1 VERQPRVLVVDD
13 TPQNIRLLEAILVPR
28 GYATS
33 GAASGLEAL
42 QILADEALDLVLLD
56 LVMPGMDGIEVCRQI
71 RNAPSTRLLPVIMI
85 TAGGDQEKVRA
96 LESGADDF
104 VQKPFNQ
111 AELLARVA
119 SLVRIKMYHDTI
131 QQQAAELAA
140 WNQTLTH
147 RVDEQVAQLERLGR
161 LRRFL
166 APQIADLLLSADGE
180 ALLES
185 HRRQVAVVCCQLPGF
200 ADLADA
206 TAPEEVL
213 KVLHAYHHALGSVI
227 FEFEGTV
234 GPLIEDRLTVLF
246 NDPLPAD
253 DPAGDA
259 VRLAVAMRER
269 VATLLQDWG
278 RVGHKLGFAVGID
291 LGYATLGTVGF
302 EGKTEYGAIG
312 TVARLAAGLSD
323 IATDEQ
329 ILISHRVHVATE
341 ALVRC
346 SYLGEQTIAGYARP
360 VPVYG
365 VDGLA
370 GNRVSALPSTHQS
383 TSVAGPL
390 TEREGEVVKLIVRG
404 CTNREIAEEL
414 VIAEGTAVRHVA
426 NILNKLNLHSRAQVA
441 VWALQQAQPNSH

>member
-1 VERQPRVLVVDD
+1 VEHQPRVLVVDD
-13 TPQNIRLLEAILVPR
+13 APQNIRLLEAILAPR

-33 GAASGLEAL
+33 GASSGPEAL
-42 QILADEALDLVLLD
+42 RIVSSDALDLVLLD
-56 LVMPGMDGIEVCRQI
+56 LVMPGMDGIEVCQQI
-71 RNAPSTRLLPVIMI
+71 RNIPSARLLPVIMI
-85 TAGGDQEKVRA
+85 TASGDQEKVRA

-119 SLVRIKMYHDTI
+119 SLVRIKMYYDTI
-131 QQQAAELAA
+131 QQQAAELAE

-147 RVDEQVAQLERLGR
+147 RVEEQVAQLERLGR

-200 ADLADA
+200 ADLADV

-213 KVLHAYHHALGSVI
+213 AILHAYHQALGSVI

-246 NDPLPAD
+246 NDPLPTEN
-253 DPAGDA
+253 PAGDA

-269 VATLLQDWG
+269 VATLLQHWG
-278 RVGHKLGFAVGID
+278 RVGHKMGFAVGID
-291 LGYATLGTVGF
+291 LGYATLGTIGF

-312 TVARLAAGLSD
+312 TVARLAARLSD
-323 IATDEQ
+323 IATDQQ

-341 ALVRC
+341 ALLRC
-346 SYLGEQTIAGYARP
+346 NYLGEQAIAGYARP

-365 VDGLA
+365 VEGTA
-370 GNRVSALPSTHQS
+370 SNQASAAPSTLQS
-383 TSVAGPL
+383 ASVAGPL
-390 TEREGEVVKLIVRG
+390 TEREGEVVNLIVRG

-441 VWALQQAQPNSH
+441 VWALQQARPDAP

>member
-1 VERQPRVLVVDD
+1 MICD
-13 TPQNIRLLEAILVPR
+13 N
-28 GYATS
+28 
-33 GAASGLEAL
+33 
-42 QILADEALDLVLLD
+42 ALDLVLLD

-71 RNAPSTRLLPVIMI
+71 RNTPSTRLLPVIMI
-85 TAGGDQEKVRA
+85 TASGDQEKVRA

-131 QQQAAELAA
+131 QQQAAELAE
-140 WNQTLTH
+140 WNQTLAH

-213 KVLHAYHHALGSVI
+213 AILHAYHQALGSVI

-246 NDPLPAD
+246 NDPLPTEDA
-253 DPAGDA
+253 AGDA
-259 VRLAVAMRER
+259 VRLAMAMRER
-269 VATLLQDWG
+269 IATLLQQWG
-278 RVGHKLGFAVGID
+278 RIGHRLGFGVGID
-291 LGYATLGTVGF
+291 LGYSTLGTVGF

-312 TVARLAAGLSD
+312 TVARLAARLSD
-323 IATDEQ
+323 IATDQQ

-346 SYLGEQTIAGYARP
+346 SYLGEQVIAGYARP

-365 VDGLA
+365 VVGTA
-370 GNRVSALPSTHQS
+370 IKQASASTDKQKS
-383 TSVAGPL
+383 GPVAGPL
-390 TEREGEVVKLIVRG
+390 TEREGEVVNLIVRG

-426 NILNKLNLHSRAQVA
+426 NILSKLNLRSRAQVA
-441 VWALQQAQPNSH
+441 VWALQRAQPDAP